1 MIFRANLSGKIQTF
15 HKGLRALPHRS
26 ELYRFEA
33 AQPQRAFIENL
44 TGLYQRY
51 TQLGTWGE
59 KGFIR

>member
-1 MIFRANLSGKIQTF
+1 LSKPFEENQLIN
-15 HKGLRALPHRS
+15 KGLRPPPHAR

-59 KGFIR
+59 KGVY